1 MDTYEAEAYLRGL
14 ERRKRAGWEQARYI
28 AFNCLRP
35 WVKNLSIDDMP
46 TFSWEK
52 EKIDPEEEERKL
64 QALASRVDEY
74 RQVLIEKYGRHNNQ
88 TPAE

>member
-35 WVKNLSIDDMP
+35 WVKNLTIDDMP

-52 EKIDPEEEERKL
+52 EMIDPEDEERKL
-64 QALASRVDEY
+64 QALGARVDEY

-88 TPAE
+88 TTAE

>member
-46 TFSWEK
+46 TFSWER
-52 EKIDPEEEERKL
+52 ERIDPEDEERKL

-74 RQVLIEKYGRHNNQ
+74 KQVLIEKYGRHNNQ

>member
-46 TFSWEK
+46 TFSWER
-52 EKIDPEEEERKL
+52 ERIDPEDEERKL
-64 QALASRVDEY
+64 QALASRIDEY
-74 RQVLIEKYGRHNNQ
+74 KQVLIEKYGRHNNQ

>member
-35 WVKNLSIDDMP
+35 WVKNLTIDDMP
-46 TFSWEK
+46 AFSWEK
-52 EKIDPEEEERKL
+52 ERIDPEDEERKL
-64 QALASRVDEY
+64 QALGTRVDEY

-88 TPAE
+88 TTAE

>member
-52 EKIDPEEEERKL
+52 ERIDPEVEERKL
-64 QALASRVDEY
+64 QALASRIDEY
-74 RQVLIEKYGRHNNQ
+74 KQVLIEKYGRHNNQ

>member
-35 WVKNLSIDDMP
+35 WVKNLTIDDMP
-46 TFSWEK
+46 AFSGEK
-52 EKIDPEEEERKL
+52 EMIDPEDEERKL
-64 QALASRVDEY
+64 QALGARVDEY

-88 TPAE
+88 TTAE

>member
-28 AFNCLRP
+28 VFSYLHL
-35 WVKNLSIDDMP
+35 WVKELSIDDMP

-52 EKIDPEEEERKL
+52 EKDDPKEEEK
-64 QALASRVDEY
+64 ALAALYARKGEFEEY
-74 RQVLIEKYGRHNNQ
+74 LNNKINGGHNN
-88 TPAE
+88 

>member
-35 WVKNLSIDDMP
+35 WVKNLSIDEMP
-46 TFSWEK
+46 TFSWER
-52 EKIDPEEEERKL
+52 ERIDPEDEERKL
-64 QALASRVDEY
+64 QALASRIDEY

-88 TPAE
+88 TTAE